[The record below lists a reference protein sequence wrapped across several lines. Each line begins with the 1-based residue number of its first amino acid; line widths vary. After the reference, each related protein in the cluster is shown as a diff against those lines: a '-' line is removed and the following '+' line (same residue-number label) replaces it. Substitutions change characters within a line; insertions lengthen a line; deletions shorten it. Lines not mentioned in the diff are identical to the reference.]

1 MFLVVWGWLRAL
13 PFAVA
18 PNKISRRDLLIRII
32 LLLFKG
38 KLKVQSSQNQKAYLV
53 QDGTP
58 FDEDLQRVN
67 IWSKVAG
74 SLHLFDYIDDA
85 YVSHVLSSFCNFAVV
100 VSLVSRR
107 LAWKIRG
114 LIDPMG
120 RHDWPTT
127 RLAFRTSASLLVVCD
142 SQFPIHR
149 NFSWEQIRCVRG
161 AINDFIYLE
170 IFVIQH
176 VLLD

>member
-1 MFLVVWGWLRAL
+1 M

-67 IWSKVAG
+67 I
-74 SLHLFDYIDDA
+74 
-85 YVSHVLSSFCNFAVV
+85 
-100 VSLVSRR
+100 
-107 LAWKIRG
+107 
-114 LIDPMG
+114 
-120 RHDWPTT
+120 
-127 RLAFRTSASLLVVCD
+127 
-142 SQFPIHR
+142 
-149 NFSWEQIRCVRG
+149 
-161 AINDFIYLE
+161 
-170 IFVIQH
+170 
-176 VLLD
+176 